1 MNCFHYFRTKNKL
14 ESLKRVCENKDFCN
28 LVMPS
33 ENTKTLKFNQYQKY
47 DNPLDKNTSWSSP
60 YGPVCNTK
68 ERSLL
73 TSWRRTLQTSSK
85 RWNMT
90 SLGHRNGTSWVLY
103 GPSCYAKGHAL
114 PRSWGRLLQMLWGRP
129 HII

>member
-14 ESLKRVCENKDFCN
+14 ESLERVCENKDFCN

-47 DNPLDKNTSWSSP
+47 DNPLDKNTFWSSP

-73 TSWRRTLQTSSK
+73 TS
-85 RWNMT
+85 
-90 SLGHRNGTSWVLY
+90 
-103 GPSCYAKGHAL
+103 
-114 PRSWGRLLQMLWGRP
+114 
-129 HII
+129 